1 MDLKRTTL
9 KVETAAK
16 SLREF
21 FLSGEMPESAEQVL
35 NEDVLYML
43 LDQDGTLIEAIG
55 TTEWFWRF
63 PNWVDVLC
71 RMKPEAVLIESPS
84 GAVMV
89 LAKLRMISALTSA
102 RR

>member
-9 KVETAAK
+9 KVETTAQT
-16 SLREF
+16 LREF
-21 FLSGEMPESAEQVL
+21 FLSGEMPESAEQTL

-55 TTEWFWRF
+55 TTEWFWQF

-89 LAKLRMISALTSA
+89 LAKLRMISALTTA

>member
-1 MDLKRTTL
+1 MDLARTTL
-9 KVETAAK
+9 KVETTAK

-21 FLSGEMPESAEQVL
+21 FLSGEMPESAEQTL

-71 RMKPEAVLIESPS
+71 RMKPEAVLIESPN
-84 GAVMV
+84 GAVIII
-89 LAKLRMISALTSA
+89 ARLRTSY
-102 RR
+102 R

>member
-1 MDLKRTTL
+1 MDLARTTL
-9 KVETAAK
+9 KVETTAK

-55 TTEWFWRF
+55 TTEWFWQF
-63 PNWVDVLC
+63 PNWVDILL
-71 RMKPEAVLIESPS
+71 RMKSEAVLVESPN
-84 GAVMV
+84 GAVIV
-89 LAKLRMISALTSA
+89 IAKLQMSYR
-102 RR
+102 